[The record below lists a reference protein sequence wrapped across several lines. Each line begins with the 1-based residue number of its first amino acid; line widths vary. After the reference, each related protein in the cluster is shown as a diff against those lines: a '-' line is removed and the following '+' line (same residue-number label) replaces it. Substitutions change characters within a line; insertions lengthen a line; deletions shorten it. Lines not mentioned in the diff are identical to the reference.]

1 MTVREL
7 IQILSTI
14 DNPDE
19 IRVMIGGYEMGY
31 SDMVIGNGTDN
42 TTPAIV
48 HIALDVR
55 NEWYSGRHE
64 IVDNLYDAPSSNY
77 HIVKAI
83 IL

>member
-31 SDMVIGNGTDN
+31 SDMVIGNGIDN

-64 IVDNLYDAPSSNY
+64 NIEEISAAAIDNYT
-77 HIVKAI
+77 IVKAI